1 MMAGAGLVA
10 GRLRARSAAAALAL
24 ALAFVAVTGLLERSA
39 AGELA
44 LNQTLLGA
52 ALGLALPL
60 ACFGLLELATGGGRI
75 EDSVWVLARHGSSR
89 RSVLSGVLVA
99 IAAAGAVMGVLLS
112 GAALIVTRSA
122 TASVWIMSLAAGIA
136 AGVVYALWFALGSLW
151 GKRGQGRFWCLLLDW
166 LFGSGATFAFWPR
179 GFVRNLALTEIPVAF
194 EAWAGVV
201 ALSVLYASVVL
212 LRARP

>member
-1 MMAGAGLVA
+1 MMAGATLVA
-10 GRLRARSAAAALAL
+10 ARLRAPSAAAALAL
-24 ALAFVAVTGLLERSA
+24 ALAFVVVTGLLERSA
-39 AGELA
+39 TAEHA

-75 EDSVWVLARHGSSR
+75 EDSVWVLARHGRSR
-89 RSVLSGVLVA
+89 RSALSGVLMA
-99 IAAAGAVMGVLLS
+99 IVAAGAALGVLLA
-112 GAALIVTRSA
+112 GAALIVTRAA
-122 TASVWIMSLAAGIA
+122 TGSVWIMALGAGVAAGA
-136 AGVVYALWFALGSLW
+136 VYGLWFALGSLW

-179 GFVRNLALTEIPVAF
+179 GFVRNLVSMDAAIAF